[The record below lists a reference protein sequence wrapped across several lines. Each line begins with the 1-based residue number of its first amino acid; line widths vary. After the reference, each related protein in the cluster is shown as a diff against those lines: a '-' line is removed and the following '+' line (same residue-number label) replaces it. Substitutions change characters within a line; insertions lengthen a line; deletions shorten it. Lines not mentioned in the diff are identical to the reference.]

1 MNNNDEFMTG
11 TRITFIRAC
20 VIIFFFVVLYIIMSE
35 NNTFNTETII
45 LLIGIGTILVISFWL
60 FAEKQRKDVIK
71 NNNQHFKTSKK
82 KYVQDLESENELEYQ
97 ISSNKNRGI
106 FIIAAVCT
114 IISLFILIFKECLK

>member
-1 MNNNDEFMTG
+1 MTG

-35 NNTFNTETII
+35 NNKFNTETII

-71 NNNQHFKTSKK
+71 NNNQHFKHQRKSMFKI
-82 KYVQDLESENELEYQ
+82 LESENELEYQ
-97 ISSNKNRGI
+97 ISSNKNCGI
-106 FIIAAVCT
+106 FTIAAVCT
-114 IISLFILIFKECLK
+114 ILSLFILIFKECLK